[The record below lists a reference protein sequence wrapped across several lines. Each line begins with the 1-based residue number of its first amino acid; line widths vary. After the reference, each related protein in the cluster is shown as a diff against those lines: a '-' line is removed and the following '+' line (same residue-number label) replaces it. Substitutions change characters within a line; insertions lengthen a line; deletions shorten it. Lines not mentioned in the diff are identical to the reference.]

1 MASSPKVTVFH
12 RRSDHGIHSYVVG
25 GPDDDSTVHRL
36 NEERRAILAEVD
48 NAKFSLVGGRIAYHR
63 D

>member
-1 MASSPKVTVFH
+1 M
-12 RRSDHGIHSYVVG
+12 HSYVVD
-25 GPDDDSTVHRL
+25 GPNDESTVHRL

-48 NAKFSLVGGRIAYHR
+48 NATFSSVADYIADHG

>member
-1 MASSPKVTVFH
+1 MN
-12 RRSDHGIHSYVVG
+12 SYVVG
-25 GPDDDSTVHRL
+25 GPDDESTVHRL

-48 NAKFSLVGGRIAYHR
+48 NAKFSSVAGYIADHR